1 DPRAVRLRPMG
12 TLRATQHRENREVDD
27 PARRPDAPLSPR
39 PTPLWRNR
47 DFVLLQ
53 GGQLLS
59 NVGTQLTSIAYPLL
73 VLAVTHSA
81 AKAGIVGFARSIPY
95 PLFGML
101 AGVAADRWNRKR
113 LMIIADAIRVLALG
127 SLGATILL
135 HRTGFWLIPV
145 V

>member
-1 DPRAVRLRPMG
+1 HGRARRRRVPPARRPTRGRPRDAARGRRAVGGGDPRAVRLRPMG

-27 PARRPDAPLSPR
+27 PARRPDAPLSP
-39 PTPLWRNR
+39 PPAPLWRNR

-101 AGVAADRWNRKR
+101 
-113 LMIIADAIRVLALG
+113 
-127 SLGATILL
+127 
-135 HRTGFWLIPV
+135 
-145 V
+145 